1 MKIVV
6 IGSSN
11 TDMVIKV
18 PRLPRTGETILG
30 GKFYTA
36 AGGRGANQ
44 AVSAA
49 RAGGDV
55 TFVARV
61 GNDMFGDR
69 AIESF
74 KTEGINTD
82 HIVKDNDLPSGVAEI
97 FIDDN
102 GHNLVAVA
110 SGANMNLSV
119 YDIINA
125 KQAIMEADIILMQL
139 EVPLKTLEYA
149 AKLAEDAGKRFI
161 LNPAPAMQLPISLLK
176 KISVLTPNE
185 KESELLTGIRV
196 EDEDSAEDAGRI
208 LLSKGVAKV
217 IITLGSLGALVLDS
231 SGSELVTGFKIN
243 PVDTTAA
250 GDIFNGALAVAI
262 AESKNIFEAVKFAN
276 AAAALSV
283 ARMGAQSS
291 APNRDEILK
300 FMNENFL

>member
-18 PRLPRTGETILG
+18 PRLPKTGETILG

-300 FMNENFL
+300 VMNENFL

>member
-18 PRLPRTGETILG
+18 PRLPKTGETILG